1 MLDGLIFDVDGT
13 LWDSTDLVAKAW
25 NYVLET
31 ETTLPADITGELLK
45 TLFGKPMDEI
55 CLKIFKGIPVSEH
68 PHLGDICFQKETVH
82 VYSHFQ
88 MPKALIRGGL
98 DFFPC
103 FPPRPFPPFPLFV
116 RDRQT

>member
-31 ETTLPADITGELLK
+31 ETNLPADVTGDLLK

-55 CLKIFKGIPVSEH
+55 CLKIFKGIPMSEH
-68 PHLGDICFQKETVH
+68 PAPWQISAFRKRTSFSTRSRCRFIHRSSRLFRNYPH
-82 VYSHFQ
+82 
-88 MPKALIRGGL
+88 AA
-98 DFFPC
+98 
-103 FPPRPFPPFPLFV
+103 PFSL
-116 RDRQT
+116 